1 MTVETATFISQLDA
15 ALPTNTDPKSEG
27 DNHLRLLKSVL
38 KGQFPNF
45 GTNAINP
52 TAAEVNYLVGVT
64 SGIQGQINAKGAIAG
79 QAWTGSQDFTGSS
92 ITVPTLSPGANGNGA
107 ASVDYANALSFAAA
121 LPGQTG
127 NAGKFVTTNG
137 TAASWTNT
145 LVATSLNGGQF
156 GGLRRRTLNGNFD
169 VNQRAVTGT
178 VTLAAGAYGHDGWKA
193 GSSGCTYTFATANGI
208 TTLTISAGS
217 LQQVIEG
224 ALLGSG
230 TYCLSWT
237 GTAQGKIAA
246 GSYSASGVT
255 ASVTGGANLTIE
267 FNTGTLSLVQLEL
280 GTLPTPFE
288 WRPASIELL
297 LAQRYFR
304 RVGYFQPAAASLGIG
319 RCVSTTTGY
328 VPLVFGLPM
337 RAIPVVTVSSA
348 TGFSATSANNTLI
361 ASTAMS
367 SNLVS
372 SVSMQLFVTVASGL
386 VAGDAFEL
394 IVTAGNFVDID
405 AGL

>member
-1 MTVETATFISQLDA
+1 MTVETASFISQLDA
-15 ALPTNTDPKSEG
+15 TLPASGDPKSEG
-27 DNHLRLLKSVL
+27 DNHLRLVKSVL

-45 GTNAINP
+45 GTNAVTP
-52 TAAEVNYLVGVT
+52 TAAEVNYLGGVT
-64 SGIQGQINAKGAIAG
+64 SAIQTQIDGKGAIAG
-79 QAWTGSQDFTGSS
+79 QTWTGSHNFTGASV
-92 ITVPTLSPGANGNGA
+92 TVPTLSPGASGNGA
-107 ASVDYANALSFAAA
+107 ASVDFVNALSFASA
-121 LPGQTG
+121 LPAQAG

-137 TAASWTNT
+137 TAASWTDA

-156 GGLRRRTLNGNFD
+156 AGMRRRNFNGNFD

-193 GSSGCTYTFATANGI
+193 GSSGCTYTFATANGV

-246 GSYSASGVT
+246 GAYSASGVT
-255 ASVTGGANLTIE
+255 ASATGGANLTIE

-288 WRPASIELL
+288 WRPATVELL
-297 LAQRYFR
+297 IAQRYFR
-304 RVGYFQPAAASLGIG
+304 RVGYLPSAAASLGVG

-328 VPLVFGLPM
+328 VPLVFVYPM
-337 RAIPVVTVSSA
+337 RALPAVTVSSG
-348 TGFSATSANNTLI
+348 TGFSVTSANNTLI
-361 ASTAMS
+361 TSTALS
-367 SNLVS
+367 ANLTS
-372 SVSMQLFVTVASGL
+372 AVSMQLFVTVASGL

-394 IVTAGNFVDID
+394 LVTAGNFVDLD